1 MVWGKGFIQHPYWV
15 FIELTK
21 ETYFTCAIV
30 IKPCHHYLLHF
41 IIITAN
47 LGLYGNSGPI
57 WQQLHSRSGFLVCLG
72 GWEGKYPLF
81 HSWEILCNVTV
92 SLFPGSKTPA
102 CFLPTSL

>member
-57 WQQLHSRSGFLVCLG
+57 WQQVRLPCLPRWVGGEIPLVPQLG
-72 GWEGKYPLF
+72 
-81 HSWEILCNVTV
+81 N
-92 SLFPGSKTPA
+92 SL
-102 CFLPTSL
+102 